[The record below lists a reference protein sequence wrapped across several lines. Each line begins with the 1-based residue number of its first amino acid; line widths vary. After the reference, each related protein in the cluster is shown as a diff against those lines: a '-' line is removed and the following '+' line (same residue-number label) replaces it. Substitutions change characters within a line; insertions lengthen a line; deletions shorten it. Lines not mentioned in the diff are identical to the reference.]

1 MNNDL
6 LFDFNVDKAAKT
18 VYITR
23 EFNAGLSLV
32 WDAFTKAELLDQ
44 WGAPAPMRAKTKYMD
59 FKVGGRR
66 FYAMISP
73 DGQERWA
80 VQEFT
85 SITPKTN
92 FKMYNTFA
100 DAEENKELPGSA
112 WDYNFSEQNGVTKVS
127 ISIVNESLTRLE
139 KMIEMGFEPGFKM
152 SIDNLEQLLASLSN
166 K

>member
-59 FKVGGRR
+59 FKVGGQR

-73 DGQERWA
+73 DGQERWS
-80 VQEFT
+80 VQRYT
-85 SITPKTN
+85 SITPKRN
-92 FKMYNTFA
+92 FKMYNSFA
-100 DAEENKELPGSA
+100 DKDGNPELPGSE
-112 WDYNFSEQNGVTKVS
+112 WEYIFSEENGRTKVS
-127 ISIVNESLTRLE
+127 ITIFNESFERMESLLE
-139 KMIEMGFEPGFKM
+139 GFKIGFTM
-152 SIDNLEQLLASLSN
+152 TLQNLETLLAGIA
-166 K
+166 

>member
-18 VYITR
+18 VNITR
-23 EFNAGLSLV
+23 EFNAGVSLV
-32 WDAFTKAELLDQ
+32 WDAFTQPNLLDQ

-100 DAEENKELPGSA
+100 DQYENRELPGSD
-112 WDYNFSEQNGVTKVS
+112 WDYHFSEQNGITKVH
-127 ISIVNESLTRLE
+127 ITIFNESFERLE
-139 KMIEMGFEPGFKM
+139 KLLEGFKIGFTM
-152 SIDNLEQLLASLSN
+152 TLKNLEELLATLS
-166 K
+166 

>member
-18 VYITR
+18 VFITR
-23 EFNAGLSLV
+23 EFKAAQSLV
-32 WDAFTKAELLDQ
+32 WDAFTKAELLDR

-73 DGQERWA
+73 DGQELWS
-80 VQEFT
+80 VQEYT

-92 FKMYNTFA
+92 FKMYSTFA
-100 DAEENKELPGSA
+100 DKDENRELPGSE
-112 WDYNFSEQNGVTKVS
+112 WDYTFREQDGITTVN
-127 ISIVNESLTRLE
+127 ISIFNESLERMERLADGAV
-139 KMIEMGFEPGFKM
+139 KGLAVMFTKLDDILPAL
-152 SIDNLEQLLASLSN
+152 SQQL
-166 K
+166 